1 MEELSVSEG
10 GGQRRRRE
18 GRETSPLPPFGQ
30 GGGHLTSHFHTLSR
44 EHLNRC
50 SLRAIKDKV
59 NESPPPALPAENII
73 SGQKGAPSLLS
84 RSRFSSFTPS
94 RIMAIDWVW
103 LTDSVVTWIGYTHQL
118 ITSTL
123 PVSREM
129 KFQHFKVLMS
139 RHG

>member
-18 GRETSPLPPFGQ
+18 GRETSPLPLFVQ
-30 GGGHLTSHFHTLSR
+30 GCHLTSHFHTLSR

-59 NESPPPALPAENII
+59 NELPPPALPPENII
-73 SGQKGAPSLLS
+73 SGQKGARSLLS

-94 RIMAIDWVW
+94 TIMAIDWVW
-103 LTDSVVTWIGYTHQL
+103 LTDSAGVWSHG
-118 ITSTL
+118 SATL
-123 PVSREM
+123 TN
-129 KFQHFKVLMS
+129 
-139 RHG
+139 